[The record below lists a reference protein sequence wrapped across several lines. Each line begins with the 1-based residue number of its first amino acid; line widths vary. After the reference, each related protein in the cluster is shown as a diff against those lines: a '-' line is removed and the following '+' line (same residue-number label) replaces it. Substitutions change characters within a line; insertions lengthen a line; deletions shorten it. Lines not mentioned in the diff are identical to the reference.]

1 MHLDTLIRC
10 WRQTPGDHRF
20 HPAAT
25 AAQITLAEEKLSLTL
40 PHALRQLYEFSNGIS
55 LFQGNLRLYPLHEEK
70 SELCLTRVTPWL
82 RLSHWPIP
90 PEVLII
96 GATGTGEPVGVWIG
110 PRSSS
115 LPLPVVL
122 VAGDFTPNSLTLAA
136 TGLIPYLTSETT
148 LDLAMNERGG
158 DLYTLL
164 DAPPSLP
171 PYDIDDDDALE
182 AWARWIDPHLLQLPG
197 VADLTQLDETTL
209 RRLLQ

>member
-90 PEVLII
+90 P
-96 GATGTGEPVGVWIG
+96 G
-110 PRSSS
+110 SSS
-115 LPLPVVL
+115 
-122 VAGDFTPNSLTLAA
+122 S
-136 TGLIPYLTSETT
+136 
-148 LDLAMNERGG
+148 
-158 DLYTLL
+158 
-164 DAPPSLP
+164 APPERENPSASGSDP
-171 PYDIDDDDALE
+171 GPVPSPC
-182 AWARWIDPHLLQLPG
+182 RWS
-197 VADLTQLDETTL
+197 
-209 RRLLQ
+209 